1 MGMFDEIIVP
11 KSYLRNLLSKEDEKL
26 FKKDHVFQT
35 KDLDNVMDLY
45 KIHRRQLYRL
55 NRSEIALNREHWRSQ
70 VFNSKVGDVCFGEGK
85 QHTVLTEQWD
95 KVKDNLDINFYDY
108 IKDNKG
114 DEYSIEFEFV
124 FKNGK
129 VDKKEL
135 VSLNLEQTKEEK
147 ESIDEMW
154 RIEQDIFDD
163 FRSTSLSYKFFSW
176 IENYSQKMTNWARR
190 KHQLPIELRKTAYQK
205 SGRLKKDPKSLDI
218 YMDV

>member
-1 MGMFDEIIVP
+1 
-11 KSYLRNLLSKEDEKL
+11 LLSKEDEKL

-35 KDLDNVMDLY
+35 KDLDNVMNLY

-95 KVKDNLDINFYDY
+95 KVKDNLDINFYDHL
-108 IKDNKG
+108 KDNKG
-114 DEYSIEFEFV
+114 DEYSVEFEFV

-147 ESIDEMW
+147 ESIDKMW
-154 RIEQDIFDD
+154 DTEQEIFDEYRKC
-163 FRSTSLSYKFFSW
+163 FKYRFFAKL
-176 IENYSQKMTNWARR
+176 ENIFLKLTNWARKR
-190 KHQLPIELRKTAYQK
+190 HQLPLQLRRGAYEK
-205 SGRLKKDPKSLDI
+205 SGRLNKDPEALGL
-218 YMDV
+218 YMDL